1 MPPLRR
7 ALLAALLLVPIAYA
21 PSVAAACTLSRGPDG
36 WGFAKPDAFAAGGDA
51 LSAFALLPRHPETIV
66 VTNGVSVQVTND
78 GGCEWATATLP
89 AAGLLGVGTDGRAIV
104 DVEASQVREGVE
116 PVWVLAQE
124 KGALARPA
132 VFRSDDQGATFTA
145 TGDLPPAGTA
155 RALAA
160 GADPATAYV
169 AVDLPA
175 PLGRRLYATHDGGVS
190 WTATAP
196 TTAEAFPYDLIAVDT
211 IDPTLVWAWDD
222 DTLAASHDGGA
233 TFVPVDLKTDGII
246 RDVALGQAPRGSRL
260 AVLMEDGLLLRSD
273 DGGVEWTRQRV
284 AVTAEQ
290 VAAAPDIDVTAVAG
304 PGAAGAGG
312 VVTVLPSV
320 FRRIDLS
327 PMGPEPLDLS
337 VALLPGNEYRVAGR
351 RDDVVMTYV
360 GAVLRG
366 SGGSSDFDLSAARAI
381 PVDPQVLP
389 PRTTVTLAPGESK
402 VVDYELDV
410 PARPSPVE
418 VFFLIDTTGSMG
430 GVIDGIRQGL
440 AKIVNDL
447 AKAGIVARFGVGE
460 VKEYPFSPYSGPPDL
475 PYRLFRA
482 VGPVD
487 AELESALDA
496 LVASGGGDGPESMTT
511 GLYQLASG
519 AGDVVNDVLLVPP
532 GDDAAFNPDLLN
544 VVIASTDTTYHK
556 EAGYPGPTME
566 KAHAALRRKGIKVI
580 GLAASSAARGDL
592 LTTAEETR
600 TYAPAHGTD
609 CDLDGKVD
617 VEPGQPL
624 VCEIMGGA
632 SVNIGAGGIVVDT
645 GGSKGIAPA
654 IVSLLRGIRDPA
666 RLSLRSSQPDVVEVL
681 GTSPV
686 LDLKSPHAVP
696 YRVRL
701 SCPVARYGTTVAATL
716 TGLAGARP
724 LATGDVSVRCLAPPP
739 PPRGAPVPADV
750 PVVVQQKPPVA
761 AAAIPPAPPVQPVQ
775 NVNPNTQINP
785 NANAQLQAGA
795 AQQRQEQIH
804 LALAHDEFTDPEAEL
819 AMVGYEPPAVIVP
832 AVAAMMAA
840 AAAAATAF
848 RTRPAPATV
857 SVRRRRRP

>member
-21 PSVAAACTLSRGPDG
+21 PSVAAACTLAPGPDG
-36 WGFAKPDAFAAGGDA
+36 WGFAKPDPFAAGGDA
-51 LSAFALLPRHPETIV
+51 LSALALLPRHPETIV

-89 AAGLLGVGTDGRAIV
+89 AAGLLGLGTDGRAIV
-104 DVEASQVREGVE
+104 DVEASQVRDGVE

-124 KGALARPA
+124 KGTLARPA
-132 VFRSDDQGATFTA
+132 VFRSGDQGGSFAA
-145 TGDLPPAGTA
+145 TGELPPTGTA

-160 GADPATAYV
+160 GGDEATAYV
-169 AVDLPA
+169 VLDLPA
-175 PLGRRLYATHDGGVS
+175 PLGRRLYATLDGGAS
-190 WTATAP
+190 WNAAAP
-196 TTAEAFPYDLIAVDT
+196 TGAEFPYDNVAVDT

-222 DTLAASHDGGA
+222 DTLASSHDGGA
-233 TFVPVDLKTDGII
+233 TFLPADVPGDGAI
-246 RDVALGQAPRGSRL
+246 RDVALGQSARGSRL
-260 AVLMEDGLLLRSD
+260 AVLRENGLLLRSD
-273 DGGVEWTRQRV
+273 DGGKEWTRSRV
-284 AVTAEQ
+284 DITAEQ
-290 VAAAPDIDVTAVAG
+290 VAAAPDLDVTAVAG
-304 PGAAGAGG
+304 PGDPLPGG

-320 FRRIDLS
+320 FKRIDLS
-327 PMGPEPLDLS
+327 PGGAEPLDLS
-337 VALLPGNEYRVAGR
+337 VALLPGNAYRVAGR
-351 RDDVVMTYV
+351 RDDRVMTYV

-366 SGGSSDFDLSAARAI
+366 ASEFDLSAAAKAI

-389 PRTTVTLAPGESK
+389 RRATVTLAPGESK

-430 GVIDGIRQGL
+430 GVIDGVRQGL

-447 AKAGIVARFGVGE
+447 AKAGIQARFGVGE
-460 VKEYPFSPYSGPPDL
+460 VKDYPFAPYSSPPDL

-487 AELESALDA
+487 DELASALDA
-496 LVASGGGDGPESMTT
+496 LVAGGGGDGPESMTT

-519 AGDVVNDVLLVPP
+519 VGEVVNEIELVPP
-532 GDDAAFNPDLLN
+532 GDDARFDPDLLN
-544 VVIASTDTTYHK
+544 VVLASTDTTYHK
-556 EAGYPGPTME
+556 EATFPGPSME

-580 GLAASSAARGDL
+580 GLAAGTDAVGDL
-592 LTTAEETR
+592 MTTAEETR
-600 TYAPAHGTD
+600 TYAPKGGTD

-617 VEPGQPL
+617 VQEGQPL
-624 VCEIMGGA
+624 VCLITGGA
-632 SVNIGAGGIVVDT
+632 TVNIGAGGIVVDT
-645 GGSKGIAPA
+645 AGSKGIAPA

-666 RLSLRSSQPDVVEVL
+666 RLSLRSSRPDVAEVL
-681 GTSPV
+681 GAAPV
-686 LDLKSPHAVP
+686 LDLKSAHAVP

-701 SCPVARYGTTVAATL
+701 SCPAALYGSTVAATL

-739 PPRGAPVPADV
+739 PPRGAPVPAEV
-750 PVVVQQKPPVA
+750 PVTVVLQKPPVA

-775 NVNPNTQINP
+775 NVNPNAQINP

-795 AQQRQEQIH
+795 VQQRQEQVH
-804 LALAHDEFTDPEAEL
+804 LALATDEFTDPEVEL
-819 AMVGYEPPAVIVP
+819 AMTGHEPPAVLVP
-832 AVAAMMAA
+832 AIAAMMAA
-840 AAAAATAF
+840 AAASAAAF
-848 RTRPAPATV
+848 RTRPAPAAVT
-857 SVRRRRRP
+857 VRRRRRP